1 MATKST
7 CKTLQKV
14 GPNEPIFV
22 LRARDITAA
31 STVAFWLGQNE
42 SNLSPER
49 KDEVVACIN
58 AMQAWPEHRAA
69 D

>member
-14 GPNEPIFV
+14 ADNEPIFV
-22 LRARDITAA
+22 LRAQDVTAPD
-31 STVAFWLGQNE
+31 TIKFWLRQNPQITDDKWNE
-42 SNLSPER
+42 AATCAVAMRMWQNKR
-49 KDEVVACIN
+49 K
-58 AMQAWPEHRAA
+58 A